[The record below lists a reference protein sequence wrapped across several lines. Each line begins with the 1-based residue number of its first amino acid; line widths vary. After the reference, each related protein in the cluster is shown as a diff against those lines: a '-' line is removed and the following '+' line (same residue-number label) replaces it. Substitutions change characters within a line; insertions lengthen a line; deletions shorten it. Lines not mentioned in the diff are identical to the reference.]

1 MLVPQG
7 RLVPPCALCIARRGA
22 HSSKVLATR
31 ALRSRLEECAARPPH
46 PFSLHQLL
54 EASATRTALY
64 HLLRAEL
71 PVRLAHLI
79 TALPHLLPGRIK
91 EQRTGQFLQDYFEM
105 SFREVEAFPTQ
116 VDTVAAGLESRWL
129 EVLARVGI
137 RLGGTTEMLAEA
149 ATTSGL
155 LADTDQQEQ
164 LQRELPNILRQ
175 NLSVD
180 VLVSCYRPPSS
191 IHPANNLLGDVA
203 AAYDDARYLCEQHYL
218 SCPELEVNSNGINT
232 TFTSVPSHNYLILFE
247 IFKNAL
253 RATVERHGDE
263 NAAELPKVEVNVRA
277 EGGLVML
284 EVKDEGGGMSADQLA
299 RASRF
304 FASSAELGGMSL
316 YQGAHSSPLAGHG
329 FGLGVCAVYCAYWG
343 GGLAM
348 EAREGRGTSVTLA
361 WRTDPRQARENVY

>member
-1 MLVPQG
+1 MLVPLG
-7 RLVPPCALCIARRGA
+7 RLVPPCALCITRRGA
-22 HSSKVLATR
+22 HSSKVLVTR
-31 ALRSRLEECAARPPH
+31 ALRSRVEECAARPPQA
-46 PFSLHQLL
+46 FTLHDLL
-54 EASATRTALY
+54 EASATRTSLY
-64 HLLRAEL
+64 HLVRGEL

-79 TALPHLLPGRIK
+79 TALPHLLPSQIK

-105 SFREVEAFPTQ
+105 SFREVEAFPTH
-116 VDTVAAGLESRWL
+116 VDSVSAGLERRWL

-155 LADTDQQEQ
+155 LADMDLQEQ
-164 LQRELPNILRQ
+164 LQRDLPTILRQ

-180 VLVSCYRPPSS
+180 VLVSSYRPPSC
-191 IHPANNLLGDVA
+191 IHPANNLLEDVA
-203 AAYDDARYLCEQHYL
+203 SAYDDARYLCEQHYL
-218 SCPELEVNSNGINT
+218 SCPEMELNNPGVDT

-253 RATVERHGDE
+253 RATVEKHGDE

-284 EVKDEGGGMSADQLA
+284 EVKDEGGGMGAEQQA

-329 FGLGVCAVYCAYWG
+329 FGLGVSTIYCGYWG
-343 GGLAM
+343 GGLALDSK
-348 EAREGRGTSVTLA
+348 EGRGTTVTLA
-361 WRTDPRQARENVY
+361 WRTDPREARENVF